1 MKFLIKYFQ
10 IGNIA
15 IMNAALQK
23 TIFHLTGKSSL
34 AQVQKEELETM
45 LNDFPFFAPLQ
56 LAYVAKLNTA
66 DTHQANIQLQ
76 KTGLYCTNQKWL
88 QYQLMDASNFDLQTS
103 NNYIANIE
111 IPTIET
117 VKDLMNG
124 VEKKVVVD
132 IDKIQDTVKDIPNQ
146 PEAQI
151 VEEIPA
157 LPVNEP
163 NNAAEVDLQEKNA
176 VETPINNNLLE
187 ETLVP
192 VYVLEK
198 PLVIENKEAVVE
210 YKNEEKI
217 NPNAIELD
225 IEVPTL
231 VLQEEQPLIQEVLT
245 NEVADTS
252 AKEVIESK
260 PLDSLVEDAQISNA
274 LIVENE
280 TNAEVPIALNNDIHA
295 QIAKLKEDWNKPVLK
310 EEKLPFEAEPYYTI
324 DYFASQGIKFD
335 FNKEPKDVLT
345 TKMLRFTDWLK
356 RMKSAKEIN
365 AEVEDD
371 DSQDIEAAI
380 VNIAN
385 ISNQPKEIVTETMAQ
400 VFEKQGKINK
410 AVQLYIKLSFLNP
423 DKTAYFA
430 TKIQELKGIKS

>member
-163 NNAAEVDLQEKNA
+163 NNAAEVDLQEKIA

-231 VLQEEQPLIQEVLT
+231 VLQEEKPLIQEVLV

-260 PLDSLVEDAQISNA
+260 SLDLLVEDAQISNA
-274 LIVENE
+274 LIVEKE
-280 TNAEVPIALNNDIHA
+280 TNADVPIALSNDIHA

-430 TKIQELKGIKS
+430 NKIQELKGIKS

>member
-124 VEKKVVVD
+124 VEKKVVVG

-187 ETLVP
+187 
-192 VYVLEK
+192 
-198 PLVIENKEAVVE
+198 
-210 YKNEEKI
+210 
-217 NPNAIELD
+217 
-225 IEVPTL
+225 
-231 VLQEEQPLIQEVLT
+231 
-245 NEVADTS
+245 
-252 AKEVIESK
+252 
-260 PLDSLVEDAQISNA
+260 
-274 LIVENE
+274 
-280 TNAEVPIALNNDIHA
+280 
-295 QIAKLKEDWNKPVLK
+295 KL
-310 EEKLPFEAEPYYTI
+310 
-324 DYFASQGIKFD
+324 
-335 FNKEPKDVLT
+335 
-345 TKMLRFTDWLK
+345 
-356 RMKSAKEIN
+356 
-365 AEVEDD
+365 
-371 DSQDIEAAI
+371 
-380 VNIAN
+380 
-385 ISNQPKEIVTETMAQ
+385 
-400 VFEKQGKINK
+400 
-410 AVQLYIKLSFLNP
+410 
-423 DKTAYFA
+423 
-430 TKIQELKGIKS
+430 